1 MSRQRAQGRKSR
13 SMTTIGKSLF
23 PINPCSQSNPITE
36 QAWATL
42 GRDCCTD
49 KERHIQRR
57 PSLPGAK
64 ITEQKI
70 KIIPRLWFS
79 VLIEASFLFLPAH
92 QKLADQTLARY
103 WGSDGTSPE
112 ETKDD
117 ELLPLLPGNFWLCP
131 SQPQVDV

>member
-23 PINPCSQSNPITE
+23 PINPSQSKQPHNRAGMGDSRQRLLYRQRTP
-36 QAWATL
+36 
-42 GRDCCTD
+42 
-49 KERHIQRR
+49 QRR

-64 ITEQKI
+64 IIEQKI

-79 VLIEASFLFLPAH
+79 VLIEASFLSLPAH

-103 WGSDGTSPE
+103 WETDRTSPE
-112 ETKDD
+112 ETTDD